1 MKTAA
6 NGSWFWLYYK
16 MIWRTT
22 SLRLVSVYS
31 IFIDINEKEKSQ

>member
-1 MKTAA
+1 
-6 NGSWFWLYYK
+6 
-16 MIWRTT
+16 MIWPTT